1 VIIPRKSYFL
11 TAHTNPELDF
21 GIHHI
26 TKRIL
31 GIHKFR
37 TMYHGIRTWPY
48 TVNEK
53 ILICTLVFNQWT
65 WQIWE
70 KY

>member
-1 VIIPRKSYFL
+1 VTNPKKIDFL

-26 TKRIL
+26 TKRVL

-37 TMYHGIRTWPY
+37 MLYHAIRM
-48 TVNEK
+48 
-53 ILICTLVFNQWT
+53 
-65 WQIWE
+65 
-70 KY
+70 